1 MKPAH
6 KIFALVGA
14 IFMAVGL
21 MLTAIFFIN
30 RRVFGLWSLFP
41 LFFAAFGFCFMN
53 DFRRTKEAVI
63 ETGDFI

>member
-1 MKPAH
+1 
-6 KIFALVGA
+6 
-14 IFMAVGL
+14 MAVGL